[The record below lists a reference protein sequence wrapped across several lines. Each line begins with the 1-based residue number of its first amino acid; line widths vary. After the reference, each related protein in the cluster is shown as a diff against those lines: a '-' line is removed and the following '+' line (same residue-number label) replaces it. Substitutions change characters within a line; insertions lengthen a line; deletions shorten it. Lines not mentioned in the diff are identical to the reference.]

1 MIAMRTVPVVADEA
15 DSVIG
20 KPLGKSKPLLLA
32 ILQASIGSWPAI
44 GGVGGAVG
52 VGVGEGVGVGVAEPS
67 VGVAVGDTTETSG
80 SPGIRMKP
88 AR

>member
-1 MIAMRTVPVVADEA
+1 MIAIRTFPVVADEA

-20 KPLGKSKPLLLA
+20 KPLGKSKPLPLA
-32 ILQASIGSWPAI
+32 ILQASIGRRPAI

-52 VGVGEGVGVGVAEPS
+52 VGVGDAVGVGVTDPSVGVGVGDSTATP
-67 VGVAVGDTTETSG
+67 G
-80 SPGIRMKP
+80 SPGTRMKP